1 MKIKGTGPGNI
12 EDRRST
18 RKNTNGRVW
27 KPVKRTMFITGGEP
41 LERIETKFRKSRD
54 EKYK

>member
-1 MKIKGTGPGNI
+1 MKIKGEPAGNV

-18 RKNTNGRVW
+18 RKNSNGRVW
-27 KPVKRTMFITGGEP
+27 KPVKRTMFITNNSEV
-41 LERIETKFRKSRD
+41 ETKFRNSRN